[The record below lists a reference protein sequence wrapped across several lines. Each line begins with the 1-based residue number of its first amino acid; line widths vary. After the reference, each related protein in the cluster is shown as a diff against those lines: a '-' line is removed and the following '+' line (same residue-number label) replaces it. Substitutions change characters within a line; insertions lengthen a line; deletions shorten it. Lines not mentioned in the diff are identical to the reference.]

1 MKPKVSVI
9 IPVYNRKRLV
19 RRAAKSILSQSFTD
33 FEIIVVDDGS
43 TSPDGTS
50 LMAFSPKV
58 RYIQQNHLGAPAARN
73 RGILEAKGE
82 YIAFLDSD
90 DYFLP
95 GKLEK
100 QVAAMENNPQAI
112 LSHTSYIRHTAG
124 EGYEA
129 IDSGSFSGM
138 VYPWLLFNCIIAM
151 PTVMI
156 RADCLEGYSFRED
169 IDCAD
174 DLILWAQLAR
184 LGPFIG
190 IREPLSFIQTN
201 ASTNAFNLQRQ
212 LVSISNI
219 VKYGIKQ
226 DGNLSLITRLS
237 LLLYW
242 GISKY
247 IIKHDNK
254 LAKLMEFILSL
265 YWEAVKAKKK
275 GY

>member
-9 IPVYNRKRLV
+9 IPAYNRKLLV
-19 RRAAKSILSQSFTD
+19 RRAIKSVLAQSFID

-43 TSPDGTS
+43 TDGTS

-58 RYIQQNHLGAPAARN
+58 RYIRQNHLGAPAARN
-73 RGILEAKGE
+73 RGIREARGE

-100 QVAAMENNPQAI
+100 QVAAMMKNPQAI
-112 LSHTSYIRHTAG
+112 LSHTSYIRCTVG
-124 EGYEA
+124 ENDEA

-156 RADCLEGYSFRED
+156 RANCLNGYSFRED

-174 DLILWAQLAR
+174 DLILWSQLAR

-190 IREPLSFIQTN
+190 IREPLACIQTN

-247 IIKHDNK
+247 IIKHNNK
-254 LAKLMEFILSL
+254 LAKIMEFILSL
-265 YWEAVKAKKK
+265 YWEAVKARRC
-275 GY
+275 